1 MGNLTS
7 YNIINL
13 LKESEKQEIQKYAI
27 TVLQINNGC
36 LNDNT
41 VIENQFY
48 LYMLIIDGYGR
59 FEINKQTYGVSKNGF
74 LIISPIHLFKIIAVD
89 DNFSAK
95 VLLTY
100 KSILDITPSMEKVFK
115 QLNRS
120 LKIYK
125 NPVLQLLGNEHICIS
140 ENINN
145 IKRRLSQTKHHL
157 HAEVIQNSF
166 ITFSLDWIDI
176 WNNHHSIFTCSKEQ
190 TRAEEIFSS
199 FVKLL
204 ETNYKAEHNVSYY
217 ASKLSLTEHHL
228 NVVIKEITGHTVST
242 LIYELLYCKACILL
256 NQSTH
261 SVDEI
266 SEILHF
272 SDASSFCKFFKK
284 RAGITPLK
292 YRKELN
298 SELRETFS

>member
-1 MGNLTS
+1 MGNSSS

-13 LKESEKQEIQKYAI
+13 LKESERLEIQKYAV
-27 TVLQINNGC
+27 TVFQLNKNC
-36 LNDNT
+36 LIDDT

-48 LYMLIIDGYGR
+48 LYMLITGGRGR
-59 FEINKQTYGVSKNGF
+59 FEINNQPYDVSQNGF
-74 LIISPIHLFKIIAVD
+74 MIISPIHLFKIITVD
-89 DNFSAK
+89 DDFSAQ

-125 NPVLQLLGNEHICIS
+125 SPFLQLNDKEGLCIF
-140 ENINN
+140 ENMNN
-145 IKRRLSQTKHHL
+145 IKRRLFQTEHHL
-157 HAEVIQNSF
+157 HTEVIQNSF

-176 WNNHHSIFTCSKEQ
+176 WNNYHPIFVYSQEQ
-190 TRAEEIFSS
+190 SRAEEIFSS

-204 ETNYKAEHNVSYY
+204 RTNYKEEHNVFYY
-217 ASKLSLTEHHL
+217 ASRLSLTEHHL

-256 NQSTH
+256 NQSTY
-261 SVDEI
+261 SIDEI

-298 SELRETFS
+298 G

>member
-1 MGNLTS
+1 MGNLVS

-27 TVLQINNGC
+27 TAFQIDKGC

-48 LYMLIIDGYGR
+48 LYMLITEGCGR
-59 FEINKQTYGVSKNGF
+59 FEINKQPYDVSKNGF

-89 DNFSAK
+89 NHFSAK
-95 VLLTY
+95 MLLTY

-125 NPVLQLLGNEHICIS
+125 NPFLQLNDKECLCIS
-140 ENINN
+140 ENMNN
-145 IKRRLSQTKHHL
+145 IKRRLLQTTHHL

-176 WNNHHSIFTCSKEQ
+176 WHNYHSIFAYAQEQ

-199 FVKLL
+199 FIKLL
-204 ETNYKAEHNVSYY
+204 RVNYKEEHNVSYY
-217 ASKLSLTEHHL
+217 ASSLSLTAHHL
-228 NVVIKEITGHTVST
+228 NVVIKETTGHTVST

-266 SEILHF
+266 SEMLHF

-298 SELRETFS
+298 I